1 MTKRSNAVKF
11 KAMGKKYLLSILG
24 ALLFSGSVYA
34 QTKIAYVDSEK
45 ILAEYEDAKIA
56 RASLD
61 NSIRQWKHELD
72 SMRLALQ
79 TTEDE
84 FKAQQPM
91 LSGDALR
98 ARQLE
103 IEKMRKKYDDFAQNI
118 WGDKGKV
125 AAKNKELFDPVL
137 DKINKTIEE
146 LAADKDIGLVLDLAQ
161 GSIMYAEE
169 GMDMTQDVLTELNR
183 EYASVASS
191 VKRKAAVLSV
201 YPLVPKAQFNNLNT
215 TVRGAV
221 LDAVKSFVSE
231 YNLEVISE
239 ADIALILQNHGSNL
253 SSKLD
258 SATVVAA
265 GQNLNADF
273 AFTGSV
279 TWESGRIA
287 YTLDLYNTK
296 SGEKLWTLSED
307 IDEKEEKDLAG
318 RAKGLAVQM
327 IRSRMAPATK

>member
-1 MTKRSNAVKF
+1 
-11 KAMGKKYLLSILG
+11 MGKKYLLSILG

-239 ADIALILQNHGSNL
+239 ADIALILQNHNSNL

-318 RAKGLAVQM
+318 RAKGLAAQM